1 MITPEDMHD
10 LAARQ
15 LISDDD
21 VAAWIR
27 ELAARG
33 WSEHRIEVAFGLA
46 RPGRDDWSYVT
57 SMADRSDEQIRQ
69 EMRDLDDI
77 DAARV
82 AAFGT
87 IEAARERNQP
97 PPLTSDE
104 AAAMKAAMAAA
115 FGELPTRE
123 QILAEA
129 EGQEK
134 P

>member
-1 MITPEDMHD
+1 MITPEDMRR
-10 LAARQ
+10 LAASQ
-15 LISDDD
+15 LISTDD
-21 VAAWIR
+21 VAAWMR

-33 WSEHRIEVAFGLA
+33 WSQQRIEVAFGLA
-46 RPGRDDWSYVT
+46 RPDRDHWSSVPPGSY
-57 SMADRSDEQIRQ
+57 RSDEQIRQ

-77 DAARV
+77 DAAMK
-82 AAFGT
+82 AAFGD
-87 IEAARERNQP
+87 IETARQRREP